1 MTARGAP
8 ERARASS
15 SSARTVRPCEVTVV
29 DRQRAARVSG
39 VRIAAMAEYALERE
53 RCAGAQLTIT
63 LVGDRAMRDLNRRW
77 RGKDA
82 TTDVLSFSQ
91 REGEGGGLHPELLG
105 DVVISVATAL
115 RNAREVGCCHGAE
128 LDRLVVHG
136 ILHLLGYEHEGDP
149 AAARAMRRREVA
161 ILRGWRR

>member
-1 MTARGAP
+1 MMRRGTPA
-8 ERARASS
+8 
-15 SSARTVRPCEVTVV
+15 PCEVTVV
-29 DRQRAARVSG
+29 NRQRGAHISD
-39 VRIAAMAEYALERE
+39 VRIAAMAEYVLERE

-63 LVGDRAMRDLNRRW
+63 LVGDRTMRELNRRW

-91 REGEGGGLHPELLG
+91 REGAGGELHPELLG
-105 DVVISVATAL
+105 DVVVSVATAL
-115 RNAREVGCCHGAE
+115 RHAREAGCCHGAE
-128 LDRLVVHG
+128 LDRLVAHG

-149 AAARAMRRREVA
+149 VAARAMRRREAA

>member
-1 MTARGAP
+1 
-8 ERARASS
+8 
-15 SSARTVRPCEVTVV
+15 
-29 DRQRAARVSG
+29 
-39 VRIAAMAEYALERE
+39 MAEYVLERE
-53 RCAGAQLTIT
+53 RRTGAQLTLM

-115 RNAREVGCCHGAE
+115 RHAREAGCCQGAE

-136 ILHLLGYEHEGDP
+136 MLHLLGYEHEGDP
-149 AAARAMRRREVA
+149 AAARVMRRREAV